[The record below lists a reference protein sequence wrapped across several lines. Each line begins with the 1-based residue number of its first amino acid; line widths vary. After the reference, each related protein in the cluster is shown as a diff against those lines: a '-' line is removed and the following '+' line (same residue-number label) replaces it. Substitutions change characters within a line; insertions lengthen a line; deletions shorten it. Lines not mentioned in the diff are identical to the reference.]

1 MSPQPIKE
9 KEEDMYTIKRHI
21 APVLEKRFKNNIC
34 LSINGARQVGKSTL
48 CNHLFPDAKKV
59 NFDNKIIRMAALED
73 EAGFLNNSG
82 TPLFI
87 DEAQKAPSIFEAIK
101 DKISYDNLGYSSY
114 VLSGS
119 QKLKLHA
126 GEETLAGRVSTNEI
140 NGLSLREIF
149 DVPFDE
155 RFLPNDEYISSREKE
170 LKPYKDV
177 WNVIHRGQ
185 YPELYENPDKEWED
199 FYQSYVN
206 TYIERDVADLIS
218 AKNIMTFSKFM
229 TSIACRT
236 GNVLSYTS
244 IANEVGV
251 DAKTISEWVSIL
263 ERSGIV
269 YLLKP
274 YYSSHLNR
282 AIKSPKIYFR
292 DTGLACYLSRWLTPE
307 TARNGSMSG
316 ALFETFVVN
325 EIIKTY
331 SNRGLKYDFSVF
343 YYRGKD
349 RKKTR
354 VETENGVIEESVEG
368 EIDLIIQEGDD
379 LYPIE
384 IKETASPKA
393 SMASYFD
400 VLDKEIGKHRKT
412 GVILC
417 TIGEKTF
424 LRDNLVCLPLEY
436 I

>member
-1 MSPQPIKE
+1 
-9 KEEDMYTIKRHI
+9 MYTIKRHI

-316 ALFETFVVN
+316 ALFKTFVVN

>member
-1 MSPQPIKE
+1 
-9 KEEDMYTIKRHI
+9 MYTIKRHI

-354 VETENGVIEESVEG
+354 IETENGVIEESVEG

>member
-1 MSPQPIKE
+1 
-9 KEEDMYTIKRHI
+9 MYTIKRHI

-155 RFLPNDEYISSREKE
+155 RFLPNDEYISLREKE

>member
-1 MSPQPIKE
+1 
-9 KEEDMYTIKRHI
+9 MYTIKRHI

-48 CNHLFPDAKKV
+48 CSHLFPDAKKV

>member
-1 MSPQPIKE
+1 
-9 KEEDMYTIKRHI
+9 MYTIKRHI

-218 AKNIMTFSKFM
+218 AKNIMTFFKFM

-393 SMASYFD
+393 SMAS
-400 VLDKEIGKHRKT
+400 K
-412 GVILC
+412 
-417 TIGEKTF
+417 
-424 LRDNLVCLPLEY
+424 PLAA
-436 I
+436 ITLSSLARVSGFSR

>member
-1 MSPQPIKE
+1 
-9 KEEDMYTIKRHI
+9 MYTIKRHI

-140 NGLSLREIF
+140 NGLSLREIL

>member
-1 MSPQPIKE
+1 
-9 KEEDMYTIKRHI
+9 MYTIKRHI

-48 CNHLFPDAKKV
+48 CNHLSPDAKKV

-307 TARNGSMSG
+307 TTRNGSMSG

>member
-1 MSPQPIKE
+1 
-9 KEEDMYTIKRHI
+9 MYTITRHI

>member
-1 MSPQPIKE
+1 
-9 KEEDMYTIKRHI
+9 MYTIKRHI

-206 TYIERDVADLIS
+206 TYIERDVAGLIS

-354 VETENGVIEESVEG
+354 IETENGVIEESVEG

>member
-1 MSPQPIKE
+1 
-9 KEEDMYTIKRHI
+9 MYTIKRHI

-354 VETENGVIEESVEG
+354 VETEYGVIEESVEG

-384 IKETASPKA
+384 IKETASPEA

>member
-1 MSPQPIKE
+1 
-9 KEEDMYTIKRHI
+9 MYTIKRHI

-307 TARNGSMSG
+307 TTRNGSMSG

>member
-1 MSPQPIKE
+1 
-9 KEEDMYTIKRHI
+9 MYTIKRHI

-400 VLDKEIGKHRKT
+400 VIDKEIGKHRKT

>member
-1 MSPQPIKE
+1 
-9 KEEDMYTIKRHI
+9 MYTIKRHI

-155 RFLPNDEYISSREKE
+155 RFLPNDEYISLREKE

-218 AKNIMTFSKFM
+218 AKNIMTFFKFM

>member
-1 MSPQPIKE
+1 
-9 KEEDMYTIKRHI
+9 MYTIKRHI

-206 TYIERDVADLIS
+206 TYIERDVAGLIS
-218 AKNIMTFSKFM
+218 AKNIMTFFKFM

-282 AIKSPKIYFR
+282 SIKSPKIYFR

>member
-1 MSPQPIKE
+1 
-9 KEEDMYTIKRHI
+9 MYTIKRHI

-218 AKNIMTFSKFM
+218 AKNIMTFFKFM

-244 IANEVGV
+244 IANEVDV

-292 DTGLACYLSRWLTPE
+292 DTGLACYLSRWRTPE

>member
-1 MSPQPIKE
+1 
-9 KEEDMYTIKRHI
+9 MYTIKRHI

-218 AKNIMTFSKFM
+218 AKNIMTFFKFM

-269 YLLKP
+269 PGVYRRFLFSHIPGRVNDDVVCEYPADGRIFRIIQTAVDKSVLFFCPLFRICVHYNDLL
-274 YYSSHLNR
+274 
-282 AIKSPKIYFR
+282 
-292 DTGLACYLSRWLTPE
+292 
-307 TARNGSMSG
+307 
-316 ALFETFVVN
+316 
-325 EIIKTY
+325 
-331 SNRGLKYDFSVF
+331 SVF
-343 YYRGKD
+343 QGLHRFG
-349 RKKTR
+349 RR
-354 VETENGVIEESVEG
+354 VR
-368 EIDLIIQEGDD
+368 L
-379 LYPIE
+379 
-384 IKETASPKA
+384 
-393 SMASYFD
+393 
-400 VLDKEIGKHRKT
+400 
-412 GVILC
+412 
-417 TIGEKTF
+417 
-424 LRDNLVCLPLEY
+424 LPQCE
-436 I
+436 

>member
-1 MSPQPIKE
+1 
-9 KEEDMYTIKRHI
+9 MYTIKRHI

-206 TYIERDVADLIS
+206 TYIERDVAGLIS
-218 AKNIMTFSKFM
+218 AKNIMTFFKFM

-354 VETENGVIEESVEG
+354 IETENGVIEESVEG

>member
-1 MSPQPIKE
+1 
-9 KEEDMYTIKRHI
+9 MYTIKRHI

-59 NFDNKIIRMAALED
+59 NFDNRIIRMAALED

-149 DVPFDE
+149 DVPFNE

-354 VETENGVIEESVEG
+354 IETENGVIEESVEG

>member
-1 MSPQPIKE
+1 
-9 KEEDMYTIKRHI
+9 MYTIKRHI

-218 AKNIMTFSKFM
+218 AKNIMTFFKFM

-244 IANEVGV
+244 IANEVDV

>member
-1 MSPQPIKE
+1 
-9 KEEDMYTIKRHI
+9 MYTIKRHI

-101 DKISYDNLGYSSY
+101 HKISYDNLGYSSY

-177 WNVIHRGQ
+177 WSVIHRGQ

>member
-1 MSPQPIKE
+1 
-9 KEEDMYTIKRHI
+9 MYTIKRHI

-170 LKPYKDV
+170 LKPYTDV

-251 DAKTISEWVSIL
+251 DAKTIGEWVSIL
-263 ERSGIV
+263 ERSGII

-274 YYSSHLNR
+274 YYSLHLNR
-282 AIKSPKIYFR
+282 AIKSPKVYFR

-354 VETENGVIEESVEG
+354 IETENGVIEESIEG

>member
-1 MSPQPIKE
+1 
-9 KEEDMYTIKRHI
+9 MYTIKRHI

-155 RFLPNDEYISSREKE
+155 RFLPNDEYISLREKE
-170 LKPYKDV
+170 LKPYKNV

>member
-1 MSPQPIKE
+1 
-9 KEEDMYTIKRHI
+9 
-21 APVLEKRFKNNIC
+21 
-34 LSINGARQVGKSTL
+34 
-48 CNHLFPDAKKV
+48 
-59 NFDNKIIRMAALED
+59 MAALED

-384 IKETASPKA
+384 ITETASPKA

>member
-1 MSPQPIKE
+1 
-9 KEEDMYTIKRHI
+9 MYTIKRHI

-59 NFDNKIIRMAALED
+59 NFDNKIIRLAALED

-354 VETENGVIEESVEG
+354 IETENGVIEESVEG

>member
-1 MSPQPIKE
+1 
-9 KEEDMYTIKRHI
+9 MYTIKRHI

-170 LKPYKDV
+170 LKPYKDL

>member
-1 MSPQPIKE
+1 
-9 KEEDMYTIKRHI
+9 MYTIKRHI

-126 GEETLAGRVSTNEI
+126 GEETLAGRVSINEI

-218 AKNIMTFSKFM
+218 AKNIMTFFKFM

>member
-1 MSPQPIKE
+1 
-9 KEEDMYTIKRHI
+9 MYTIKRHI

-34 LSINGARQVGKSTL
+34 LSINGARQVGNSTL
-48 CNHLFPDAKKV
+48 CNDLFPDAKKV

-354 VETENGVIEESVEG
+354 VETENGIIEESVEG

>member
-1 MSPQPIKE
+1 
-9 KEEDMYTIKRHI
+9 MYTIKRHI

-331 SNRGLKYDFSVF
+331 SNRGLKYDLSVF

>member
-1 MSPQPIKE
+1 
-9 KEEDMYTIKRHI
+9 MYTIKRHI

-206 TYIERDVADLIS
+206 TYIERDVAGLIS

>member
-1 MSPQPIKE
+1 
-9 KEEDMYTIKRHI
+9 MYTIKRHI

-206 TYIERDVADLIS
+206 TYIERDVAGLIS
-218 AKNIMTFSKFM
+218 AKNIMTFFKFM

>member
-1 MSPQPIKE
+1 
-9 KEEDMYTIKRHI
+9 MYTIKRHI

-206 TYIERDVADLIS
+206 TYIERDVAALIS

-354 VETENGVIEESVEG
+354 IETENGVIEESVEG

>member
-1 MSPQPIKE
+1 
-9 KEEDMYTIKRHI
+9 MYTIKRHI

-48 CNHLFPDAKKV
+48 CNDLFPDAKKV